1 MIGQQIANYTIT
13 AHLGQGGMGNVF
25 RATDNMLGREVA
37 LKMLHPQLTVQTQ
50 FLERFKKEARILAQ
64 LLHPN
69 IAVIYN
75 FFESQND
82 HFMVMEYVEGVSV
95 DDLLKKYQT
104 LPASLVVAI
113 TIQALE
119 GLQHAHRKQ
128 IFHRDIKP
136 ANLMIT
142 NEDVVKLMDFGIAK
156 VSGEQKLTQVNKI
169 VGTIEFMAPELIEG
183 KDASA
188 SSDLYSMGAT
198 MYEMLSG
205 KIPFEADTDF
215 NLMQSILKSK
225 PVSPEKLNAQVPKAL
240 SDIVLKAM
248 DKDPNKRF
256 TDARAFQSTLLAA
269 FPHCREVDLRQL
281 SQAGP
286 METRVVGLEAETRM
300 ASGFPEGRWANI
312 VSSSSRSLQY
322 VKQQLLT
329 KRKWALILAG
339 LLLLMLV
346 SYFLLRSDEKK
357 QDAMLVGS
365 DSAKKKSPA
374 IASGRNPYET
384 PLENSGG
391 STLPES
397 PSRPVNTG
405 GYEGSGA
412 KPVSPV
418 TEEKQKPVEIQGR
431 KKSSISLIEEPV
443 KKEETPRV
451 DVVDEPKQPKSV
463 SISSGTKISLR
474 LVSRVDMDQDKKSEQ
489 QVKFVVTRAVSQ
501 GGTTVIREGA
511 TATGTITVGRVMTDI
526 SINQVETVTGKRIS
540 VKAEKAHGRRTD
552 LENGTSFNAVVL
564 PGAVVN
570 F

>member
-1 MIGQQIANYTIT
+1 MIGQQIANYTVT

-37 LKMLHPQLTVQTQ
+37 LKMLHPQLTVQPQ

-119 GLQHAHRKQ
+119 GLQHAHRKH

-183 KDASA
+183 KEASA

-225 PVSPEKLNAQVPKAL
+225 PIAPEKLNTYIPKAL

-256 TDARAFQSTLLAA
+256 PDARAFQSALLAA
-269 FPHCREVDLRQL
+269 FPLYREVDLRHL
-281 SQAGP
+281 SQAGL
-286 METRVVGLEAETRM
+286 METRVAGLEAETRM
-300 ASGFPEGRWANI
+300 ASGVSQGKWASI
-312 VSSSSRSLQY
+312 VSTSTRKIQY
-322 VKQQLLT
+322 FKQQLVT

-339 LLLLMLV
+339 LLLLMLL
-346 SYFLLRSDEKK
+346 SYFLLKTDEKK
-357 QDAMLVGS
+357 QDQIVSKS
-365 DSAKKKSPA
+365 DSAESKT
-374 IASGRNPYET
+374 ASTKPGRNPYET

-391 STLPES
+391 SSLPAG
-397 PSRPVNTG
+397 PSRPVNSG

-412 KPVSPV
+412 KPVGPV
-418 TEEKQKPVEIQGR
+418 TEEKQKPVETQGR

-443 KKEETPRV
+443 KKETSKV
-451 DVVDEPKQPKSV
+451 DDVDEPKQPKSV
-463 SISSGTKISLR
+463 SISSGTKINLR
-474 LVSRVDMDQDKKSEQ
+474 LVSRIDMDQEKKSD
-489 QVKFVVTRAVSQ
+489 QVAKFVVTRSVSQ
-501 GGTTVIREGA
+501 GGVVVIREGA

-540 VKAEKAHGRRTD
+540 VKAEKAHGKRTD
-552 LENGTSFNAVVL
+552 LENGTSFTAVVL